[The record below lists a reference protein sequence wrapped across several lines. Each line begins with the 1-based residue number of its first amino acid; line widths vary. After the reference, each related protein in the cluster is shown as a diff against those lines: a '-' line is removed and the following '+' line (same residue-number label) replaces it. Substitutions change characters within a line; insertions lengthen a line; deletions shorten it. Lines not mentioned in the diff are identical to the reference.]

1 VPALAQ
7 QAQKSGWMLTG
18 ANVIM
23 IDDSSTPA
31 VAQNIITKYGL
42 LTINDIITY
51 VTPWIRNDTLS
62 SEQLPDVHMHHG
74 FNYQ

>member
-7 QAQKSGWMLTG
+7 QAQQSGWTLTG

-42 LTINDIITY
+42 LTINDIIT
-51 VTPWIRNDTLS
+51 
-62 SEQLPDVHMHHG
+62 
-74 FNYQ
+74 